1 MTQAGENTGSARQFL
16 PLEQIYRL
24 VEEHRASGR
33 LDEAEGL
40 IRQVLDS
47 RPNEPQAV
55 HYLGILAH
63 QRGKLTQA
71 IEYVKR
77 AVELAPK
84 AALFQANLGEMYR
97 LSGRPDLAIQHG
109 ERAVA
114 LQPDYAEA
122 LSNVGIAYYE
132 QKDYEKAL
140 ASHKRAVDLKPDFA
154 LAHSNMGNALHAL
167 RRFEEAVACY
177 RRAVS
182 FKPDFADGWSN
193 LGTSLHHSGHYDEAI
208 SCLRRAIALDPNNAN
223 AHSGL
228 GILLLMRGDL
238 AEGWVEYEW
247 RLKSTEVRLPYH
259 PQRPW
264 RGESLKGRRIYI
276 HAEQGF
282 GDTIQ
287 FARYVPL
294 LAARGAA
301 VTFRVQQ
308 GLAGLLRQSLP
319 GIEVLGD
326 RGAPVA
332 VADCECALLSLP
344 HIFGTRLETI
354 PAIVPYLRADE
365 AEAARW
371 RERFKDL
378 PGLKVGLAWAGN
390 PEHVNDMRRSI
401 ELSELAAVFQVPGVS
416 FVSLQ
421 VGSRAADLER
431 HRDLKILDIS
441 AELVGFGATA
451 AAMAALDLVIT
462 IDSAVVHL
470 AGALAKPAW
479 LFMPWVSDWR
489 WLLGHEDNPWYPT
502 LRLFRQVEGQTWRDI
517 AARVASELAKAVKG
531 DAKALTPFRAAG
543 ETRAASAAAIIATLE
558 NRIVSP
564 PPAPTL
570 SPPQVLALAEQRRQA
585 GKLAEAETLARR
597 VLDAEPNNAEAY
609 HLLGIVAHQ
618 SGNLGHA
625 IEHVKRAT
633 DLAPGNALFHA
644 NLGEMYRL
652 AKRTDEAIAEGK
664 RALALQSDY
673 ADALSNL
680 GIAYYEKGDFDQ
692 AIACY
697 ERAIALKPNFVQAH
711 SNLGNA
717 LRALKRYDEAVPRYR
732 RAIELAPQ
740 FADAWN
746 NLGTTLRDIKKP
758 EEAETAYRKALAL
771 KVDEPETLNNLALC
785 LKDLDRLEEA
795 ESVLRRSL
803 AIESRNAKTL
813 LYLATL
819 LLDRH
824 QTDEAAS
831 AAEQARALEPNNHD
845 VVNLMGRV
853 AFERNDLAA
862 AEAQFRRA
870 LELKPDL
877 ADALNN
883 MGNVL
888 KELGK
893 LDQAREAY
901 LKSLALDPS
910 VTGVYVNY
918 ADSVKFTPD
927 NPHLKV
933 MESLR
938 DGPGPLSDTDR
949 FHLDFALA
957 KAYADLKDH
966 KRSFERLL
974 SGNALKRAKIQ
985 YDEKTAMSLF
995 DRIEAVF
1002 SQDLLREKE
1011 KLGGGDPSRVPIFV
1025 LGMPRSGTTLVE
1037 QILASHPDVFGA
1049 GELKT
1054 LNDVVNEV
1062 RGPDGQP
1069 IPYPEFVPNL
1079 EARALGQIGARYLA
1093 EIRKLAPSAKHI
1105 TDKMPSNYYFAGLI
1119 HLALPN
1125 ARIIHTVRDPID
1137 TCVSCFSKLF
1147 TAEQNHTY
1155 DLAELGRY
1163 HRRYQKLMEHWK
1175 SVLPKGRILD
1185 VRYEDVVEDLEGQA
1199 RRIIAHCGLA
1209 WDENCLSFHQTDR
1222 PVRTASASQV
1232 RQPIYKNAVGRGG
1245 VYKEFLGPLLA
1256 ALGTGGNAAPWTST
1270 RTPSTTSGISST

>member
-378 PGLKVGLAWAGN
+378 RRAQGGSCLGGQPRTRQRHAALDRAFRIGGGFPSAGRFLRQ
-390 PEHVNDMRRSI
+390 PPSRIASCR
-401 ELSELAAVFQVPGVS
+401 P
-416 FVSLQ
+416 
-421 VGSRAADLER
+421 RAASGSEDPRYFGRAGGL
-431 HRDLKILDIS
+431 
-441 AELVGFGATA
+441 GATA

-462 IDSAVVHL
+462 IDSAVVASGGCAGQARL
-470 AGALAKPAW
+470 AVHAMG
-479 LFMPWVSDWR
+479 VR
-489 WLLGHEDNPWYPT
+489 
-502 LRLFRQVEGQTWRDI
+502 
-517 AARVASELAKAVKG
+517 
-531 DAKALTPFRAAG
+531 
-543 ETRAASAAAIIATLE
+543 
-558 NRIVSP
+558 
-564 PPAPTL
+564 
-570 SPPQVLALAEQRRQA
+570 LALAFGPRGQSVVSDRC
-585 GKLAEAETLARR
+585 GCSARSKAR
-597 VLDAEPNNAEAY
+597 T
-609 HLLGIVAHQ
+609 G
-618 SGNLGHA
+618 
-625 IEHVKRAT
+625 
-633 DLAPGNALFHA
+633 
-644 NLGEMYRL
+644 
-652 AKRTDEAIAEGK
+652 AK
-664 RALALQSDY
+664 S
-673 ADALSNL
+673 
-680 GIAYYEKGDFDQ
+680 
-692 AIACY
+692 
-697 ERAIALKPNFVQAH
+697 
-711 SNLGNA
+711 
-717 LRALKRYDEAVPRYR
+717 PR
-732 RAIELAPQ
+732 
-740 FADAWN
+740 
-746 NLGTTLRDIKKP
+746 
-758 EEAETAYRKALAL
+758 
-771 KVDEPETLNNLALC
+771 
-785 LKDLDRLEEA
+785 
-795 ESVLRRSL
+795 
-803 AIESRNAKTL
+803 
-813 LYLATL
+813 
-819 LLDRH
+819 
-824 QTDEAAS
+824 
-831 AAEQARALEPNNHD
+831 
-845 VVNLMGRV
+845 
-853 AFERNDLAA
+853 
-862 AEAQFRRA
+862 
-870 LELKPDL
+870 
-877 ADALNN
+877 
-883 MGNVL
+883 
-888 KELGK
+888 
-893 LDQAREAY
+893 
-901 LKSLALDPS
+901 
-910 VTGVYVNY
+910 
-918 ADSVKFTPD
+918 
-927 NPHLKV
+927 
-933 MESLR
+933 
-938 DGPGPLSDTDR
+938 
-949 FHLDFALA
+949 
-957 KAYADLKDH
+957 
-966 KRSFERLL
+966 
-974 SGNALKRAKIQ
+974 
-985 YDEKTAMSLF
+985 
-995 DRIEAVF
+995 
-1002 SQDLLREKE
+1002 
-1011 KLGGGDPSRVPIFV
+1011 
-1025 LGMPRSGTTLVE
+1025 
-1037 QILASHPDVFGA
+1037 ASHPS
-1049 GELKT
+1049 LP
-1054 LNDVVNEV
+1054 
-1062 RGPDGQP
+1062 RRP
-1069 IPYPEFVPNL
+1069 
-1079 EARALGQIGARYLA
+1079 RAT
-1093 EIRKLAPSAKHI
+1093 P
-1105 TDKMPSNYYFAGLI
+1105 
-1119 HLALPN
+1119 
-1125 ARIIHTVRDPID
+1125 
-1137 TCVSCFSKLF
+1137 
-1147 TAEQNHTY
+1147 
-1155 DLAELGRY
+1155 
-1163 HRRYQKLMEHWK
+1163 RR
-1175 SVLPKGRILD
+1175 
-1185 VRYEDVVEDLEGQA
+1185 
-1199 RRIIAHCGLA
+1199 
-1209 WDENCLSFHQTDR
+1209 
-1222 PVRTASASQV
+1222 
-1232 RQPIYKNAVGRGG
+1232 
-1245 VYKEFLGPLLA
+1245 
-1256 ALGTGGNAAPWTST
+1256 
-1270 RTPSTTSGISST
+1270 